1 MSIKGFNMDIRK
13 LCLIKDSQQIIDSYS
28 SLDVPVVRNA
38 TFYSLM
44 LIGGTA
50 TQLLARA
57 YGVKERR
64 KRSINDLDFLTT
76 YQNKNINKFNKVLQ
90 EQGFIED
97 SDSEYMQNWHN
108 EEAGVDV
115 DILVS
120 YEPDVMDRA
129 IKVKGVLVQEPC
141 WQFVQKLQRIVTG
154 FSDKKKT
161 DVQDINTL
169 YDIIDKRGE
178 IEKLQNLIVQE
189 IPDIDE
195 DVLNDLLN
203 E

>member
-1 MSIKGFNMDIRK
+1 MNLRQLS
-13 LCLIKDSQQIIDSYS
+13 LIKDSYQIFDSYS
-28 SLDVPVVRNA
+28 SLDVPVVRSA

-57 YGVKERR
+57 YGVRERR
-64 KRSINDLDFLTT
+64 QRSINDLDFLTT
-76 YQNKNINKFNKVLQ
+76 YQNKSISNFNKVLE
-90 EQGFIED
+90 EQGFVED

-108 EEAGVDV
+108 SEVDVDV
-115 DILVS
+115 DILIS
-120 YEPDVMDRA
+120 YEPHVMDRS
-129 IKVKGVLVQEPC
+129 IKVNGILVQEPC
-141 WQFVQKLQRIVTG
+141 WQFIQKLQRIVTG
-154 FSDKKKT
+154 FSNKKDT
-161 DVQDINTL
+161 DVQDLNTL

-195 DVLNDLLN
+195 SLLN
-203 E
+203 SYLIE